1 MKILRCYQHQ
11 VCYFL
16 SILKWHFKVQ
26 SAFPGEPTARD
37 LTIEHYI
44 IVCLVAWPLSE
55 SEAGVDV
62 VLIEISLLFVYNLM
76 MHKVQRH
83 CRN

>member
-26 SAFPGEPTARD
+26 STFPGEPTARD

-44 IVCLVAWPLSE
+44 VVCLVAWHLSE
-55 SEAGVDV
+55 IEAGVH
-62 VLIEISLLFVYNLM
+62 LILIATLLFFFCKFQLISM
-76 MHKVQRH
+76 RTASLI
-83 CRN
+83 

>member
-1 MKILRCYQHQ
+1 MKILKCYQHQ

-37 LTIEHYI
+37 FTIIEHYI
-44 IVCLVAWPLSE
+44 VVCLVAWPLSE
-55 SEAGVDV
+55 IEAGVHL
-62 VLIEISLLFVYNLM
+62 VLIATLLLFFC
-76 MHKVQRH
+76 KF
-83 CRN
+83 